1 MSEPRNARQTSG
13 GRVYVWR
20 DEEEF
25 LSVTNILSNGVP
37 KPALQYWRGK
47 TVAEYAADN
56 LELMAQIKTRA
67 ERVDLMK
74 KAPDRNSDAAAG
86 IGTLIH
92 DIAEA
97 RVLGLP
103 LPEYEDKHAGFV
115 RSFEMFL
122 DDWQPEYEAT
132 EMTVYHRAPTVY
144 AGTLDFIA
152 RLPGLGQTLGD
163 YKTSRSGIFGET
175 VLQLAAY
182 RYAEFAGMPNGEEIP
197 MPQVDTCVALNLR
210 PEGYKLHVLEA
221 DENAYRT
228 FLYAMQIAQ
237 FVREGRDLISAP
249 LPPPKEKAPA

>member
-1 MSEPRNARQTSG
+1 MAEPRNARTTSG
-13 GRVYVWR
+13 GRVYVWH
-20 DEEEF
+20 DEEF
-25 LSVTNILSNGVP
+25 LSVTNVLSQGVP

-56 LELMAQIKTRA
+56 LDLIANIKTKA

-74 KAPDRNSDAAAG
+74 KAPDRQSEGAAE

-103 LPEYEDKHAGFV
+103 TPPYEDKHAGFV

-122 DDWQPEYEAT
+122 DDWQPEYQAT
-132 EMTVYHRAPTVY
+132 EMTVYHRAPNVY

-152 RLPGLGQTLGD
+152 KLPSLGLVLGD

-182 RYAEFAGMPNGEEIP
+182 RYAEFAGMPNGEEVP

-210 PEGYKLHVLEA
+210 PEGYKLHELDAGES
-221 DENAYRT
+221 AYRT
-228 FLYAMQIAQ
+228 FLYAMQIAR
-237 FVREGRDLISAP
+237 FVREGRDMISAP
-249 LPPPKEKAPA
+249 LPPPKVTAA